1 MRYILNILRRHS
13 LDRTTSIFLR
23 TSTAGLHCVTAQIGC
38 SGWTFS
44 CCQYKTI
51 TCSFCSEHSEEKRRC
66 SDSINV
72 TAWRREPEWKS
83 VTLVFVSESEYYN
96 HDNNN
101 NNEYWNVAPRVV
113 STREDFSS
121 GHSLHVCEGW
131 SWFERPRV
139 LSDCFVFLYFW
150 HISAFLLFKLGPVRA
165 ALLQFTPPS
174 PVCVCAEASSPHRV
188 CRVRLSLVSV
198 DRLRL

>member
-23 TSTAGLHCVTAQIGC
+23 TSTAGLHCVTAQISC

-66 SDSINV
+66 SDCINV
-72 TAWRREPEWKS
+72 TAWRRETEWKS

-101 NNEYWNVAPRVV
+101 NEYWNVVPRVV

-121 GHSLHVCEGW
+121 CVWRVELVWAATCPEWLFFFCISDTFLPFCYLNWVLWERRCYSLLLHHLCVCLCWGLVTTQ
-131 SWFERPRV
+131 S
-139 LSDCFVFLYFW
+139 LSGSFVFSFCRQA
-150 HISAFLLFKLGPVRA
+150 AFV
-165 ALLQFTPPS
+165 
-174 PVCVCAEASSPHRV
+174 VVII
-188 CRVRLSLVSV
+188 
-198 DRLRL
+198 

>member
-23 TSTAGLHCVTAQIGC
+23 TSTAGLHCVTAQISC

-101 NNEYWNVAPRVV
+101 NEYWNVVPRVV

-121 GHSLHVCEGW
+121 GHNLHVCEGW

-139 LSDCFVFLYFW
+139 LSDCFFFVFLPFCYLNW
-150 HISAFLLFKLGPVRA
+150 VLWERRCYSLLLHH
-165 ALLQFTPPS
+165 L
-174 PVCVCAEASSPHRV
+174 C
-188 CRVRLSLVSV
+188 VSV
-198 DRLRL
+198 LRPRHHTESVGFVCL